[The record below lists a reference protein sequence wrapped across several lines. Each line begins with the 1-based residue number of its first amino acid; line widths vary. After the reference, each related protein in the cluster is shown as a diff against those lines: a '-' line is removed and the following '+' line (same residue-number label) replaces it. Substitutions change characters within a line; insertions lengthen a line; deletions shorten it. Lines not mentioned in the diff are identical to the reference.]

1 MDEKKPKIITIA
13 SIKGGVGKSTTA
25 LMFTNI
31 LSKKNNNNKI
41 LLIDLDPQASST
53 SFYINI
59 IRENN
64 LSLKDINIYKVLKK
78 EIDIENSIIK
88 INSNT
93 DFIASHINLSKFNEE
108 NISLKENLLKI
119 FLSFIQ
125 NRYNYI
131 IMDTA
136 PTLGSLLNNSL
147 IITDHLIIPLP
158 TDQWAIESLD
168 LITSRLHDL
177 FRKDLPTFYLI
188 TKFIERQNIDKE
200 LKKFIECEYK
210 DRFLGSIPKRDNL
223 RKAIFYREDF
233 NPNEDYYKA
242 YESVLE
248 NFLSILSN

>member
-1 MDEKKPKIITIA
+1 MDTKKPKIITIA

-31 LSKKNNNNKI
+31 LSKKNHKT

-53 SFYINI
+53 SFYIKI
-59 IRENN
+59 IKKKN
-64 LSLKDINIYKVLKK
+64 LKLTDINIYKVFKK
-78 EIDIENSIIK
+78 EIDIENSTIK
-88 INSNT
+88 INDNI

-108 NISLKENLLKI
+108 SISLKENLLKI

-125 NRYNYI
+125 NRYDFI

-147 IITDHLIIPLP
+147 IITNYLIVPLP

-168 LITSRLHDL
+168 LIKNRLQDL
-177 FRKDLPTFYLI
+177 FREDLPIFYLI

-200 LKKFIECEYK
+200 LKNFIEYEYK
-210 DRFLGSIPKRDNL
+210 DKFLGSVPKRDNL
-223 RKAIFYREDF
+223 RKTIFYREEF
-233 NPNEDYYKA
+233 NSNEDYYKA
-242 YESVLE
+242 YENIIE
-248 NFLSILSN
+248 NFLRILSK

>member
-1 MDEKKPKIITIA
+1 MDKKKPKIITIA

-31 LSKKNNNNKI
+31 LSRKDKKI

-59 IRENN
+59 IRKKN
-64 LSLKDINIYKVLKK
+64 LSIKNNNIYKVLKK

-88 INSNT
+88 VNKNT
-93 DFIASHINLSKFNEE
+93 DFIASHITLSQFNEE
-108 NISLKENLLKI
+108 SISLKENLLKI

-125 NRYNYI
+125 NRYDFI

-147 IITDHLIIPLP
+147 IITDYLIIPLP

-168 LITSRLHDL
+168 LITSRLNDL
-177 FRKDLPTFYLI
+177 FRKDLPIFYLI

-200 LKKFIECEYK
+200 LKNFIECEYK
-210 DRFLGSIPKRDNL
+210 SRFLGSVPKRDNL
-223 RKAIFYREDF
+223 RKTIFYREDF
-233 NPNEDYYKA
+233 NSNEDYYKA
-242 YESVLE
+242 YEIILE
-248 NFLSILSN
+248 NFLSIISN

>member
-1 MDEKKPKIITIA
+1 MDKKKPKIITIA

-31 LSKKNNNNKI
+31 LSKKNNKT

-53 SFYINI
+53 SFYIKI
-59 IRENN
+59 IKKKN
-64 LSLKDINIYKVLKK
+64 LNPKDINIYKVFKK
-78 EIDIENSIIK
+78 EIDIENSTIK
-88 INSNT
+88 INDSV

-108 NISLKENLLKI
+108 NISLKENLLEI

-125 NRYNYI
+125 NRYDFI

-147 IITDHLIIPLP
+147 IITDYLVIPLP

-168 LITSRLHDL
+168 LITNRLHDL
-177 FRKDLPTFYLI
+177 FRQDLPTFYLI

-200 LKKFIECEYK
+200 LKNFIECEYK
-210 DRFLGSIPKRDNL
+210 DKFLGSVPKRDSL
-223 RKAIFYREDF
+223 RKTIFYREEF
-233 NPNEDYYKA
+233 NFNEDYYKA
-242 YESVLE
+242 YENILE
-248 NFLSILSN
+248 NLLRIISN